1 MVISNEEKKHN
12 AIPYVLIAVIAP
24 ILASLVIP
32 LYSSSVSESVSR
44 FQTPFLEIATQNQIL
59 GIALNFLYVAS
70 PAVLFSLVLAAS
82 IVALLKAPKQSQLAA
97 CIIAFVIS
105 LVILIYATA
114 VIFNPSLRM
123 IGELE
128 FSYGSDFPLI
138 ACFVYGALLVYAG
151 IARKAN

>member
-1 MVISNEEKKHN
+1 MVISNEEKKHI
-12 AIPYVLIAVIAP
+12 AIPYVLVAVIAP

-32 LYSSSVSESVSR
+32 LYSSLVSESVRR
-44 FQTPFLEIATQNQIL
+44 FQTTFLDIAEQNQVL
-59 GIALNFLYVAS
+59 GVALNFLYVAS

-82 IVALLKAPKQSQLAA
+82 IVVLLKAPKQSRLAV
-97 CIIAFVIS
+97 CIIAFAIS
-105 LVILIYATA
+105 LVILVYATA
-114 VIFNPSLRM
+114 VIFDPSLRM

-151 IARKAN
+151 MTRKAD

>member
-82 IVALLKAPKQSQLAA
+82 IVVLLKAPKQSQLAA

-105 LVILIYATA
+105 LVILVYATA